1 MSYES
6 ISYCKE
12 SFKAFDST
20 SHYMN
25 VLVLNITAAA
35 EMGVN
40 GTCVLRKSNK
50 FPSFQFF
57 FFMLSKTCLAF
68 IAGKIYVMAEG
79 CLHEMGTPRS
89 KCVTNFVLGVWASH
103 DFDTC

>member
-1 MSYES
+1 MFYENQTNS
-6 ISYCKE
+6 PPSNF
-12 SFKAFDST
+12 SFLCWVK
-20 SHYMN
+20 
-25 VLVLNITAAA
+25 LVL
-35 EMGVN
+35 
-40 GTCVLRKSNK
+40 L
-50 FPSFQFF
+50 
-57 FFMLSKTCLAF
+57 F